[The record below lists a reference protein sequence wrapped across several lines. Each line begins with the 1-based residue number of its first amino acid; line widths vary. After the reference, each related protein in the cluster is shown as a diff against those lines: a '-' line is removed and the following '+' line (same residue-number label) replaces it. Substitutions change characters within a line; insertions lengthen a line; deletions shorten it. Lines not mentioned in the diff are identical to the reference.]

1 MTPRRIAAK
10 LYATPETASS
20 PDLESF
26 IPLFHRFV
34 QQSSVEGLLID
45 VADYRHV
52 PEGPGVI
59 LVGHDVEYAV
69 DATGGRLGLLTTR
82 KRIAIGTDGGSL
94 PDLLTDTLRK
104 ALVCVRAIE
113 ADGSTGLR
121 FETDAVDIHLVDRLA
136 APNND
141 TTFEALRDA
150 ADPVLR
156 RLYGDVALTR
166 EHADDFRQLPALRV
180 EAQESA
186 GIGELIDILG
196 GQAAAAA
203 PASTAPRQS
212 EWEISVE
219 ELKKLRDEGADFEL
233 IDVREQREYDICHLD
248 GKLIPLGTLPLRLDE
263 LDRDAHIVVHC
274 HTGPRSARAAEL
286 MRESGFRNVWNVAGG
301 ISTWIERIDPSL
313 KDY

>member
-26 IPLFHRFV
+26 IPLFHRFI
-34 QQSSVEGLLID
+34 QRSSVEGLLID

-69 DATGGRLGLLTTR
+69 DATAGRLGLLTTR
-82 KRIAIGTDGGSL
+82 KRIEEGRL
-94 PDLLTDTLRK
+94 PDLLTDTLRM

-121 FETDAVDIHLVDRLA
+121 FETDTVDIHLVDRLA
-136 APNND
+136 APNNEAS
-141 TTFEALRDA
+141 FEALRDA
-150 ADPVLR
+150 AEPVVR
-156 RLYGDVALTR
+156 RLYGDVAVTR
-166 EHADDFRQLPALRV
+166 EHADDFRKLTALRV

-186 GIGELIDILG
+186 DIGELIDLLG
-196 GQAAAAA
+196 GQAAAV
-203 PASTAPRQS
+203 PASTTRRQS
-212 EWEISVE
+212 EWEIDVE

-233 IDVREQREYDICHLD
+233 IDVREQQEYDICHLG
-248 GKLIPLGTLPLRLDE
+248 GKLIPLGTLPARLDE
-263 LDRDAHIVVHC
+263 LDRGAHIVVHC
-274 HTGPRSARAAEL
+274 HKGPRSARAAEL
-286 MRESGFRNVWNVAGG
+286 MRESGFSNVWHLTGG
-301 ISTWIERIDPSL
+301 ISAWIERIDPGL
-313 KDY
+313 QDY